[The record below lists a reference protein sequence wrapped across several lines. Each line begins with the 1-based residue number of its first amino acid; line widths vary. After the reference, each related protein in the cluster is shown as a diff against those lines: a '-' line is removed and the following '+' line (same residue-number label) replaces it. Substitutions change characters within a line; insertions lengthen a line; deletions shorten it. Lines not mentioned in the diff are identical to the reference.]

1 MTDEKQACY
10 KDRNVWLRGMY
21 MLLFIFLMGVA
32 KFVTLVVVTLQFLTV
47 LLTGQVNNNLLRFG
61 KSLSDYQYQIMM
73 FLTYN
78 SELQPFPMSNWP
90 ETEESTLN
98 K

>member
-1 MTDEKQACY
+1 MSNKTEYY
-10 KDRNVWLRGMY
+10 KNRNPWVRGLY

-32 KFVTLVVVTLQFLTV
+32 KFVMFVVVVMQFFVV
-47 LLTGQVNNNLLRFG
+47 LCTAQTNDNLAQFG
-61 KSLSDYQYQIMM
+61 KSLSGYQYQIML

-78 SELQPFPMSNWP
+78 SEIKPFPIADWP
-90 ETEESTLN
+90 